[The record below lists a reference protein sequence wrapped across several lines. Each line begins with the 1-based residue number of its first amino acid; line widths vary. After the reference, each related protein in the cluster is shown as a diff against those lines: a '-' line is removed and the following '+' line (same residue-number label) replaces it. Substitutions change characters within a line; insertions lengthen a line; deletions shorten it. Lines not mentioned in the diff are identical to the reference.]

1 MPHPEPRIQCSN
13 PQCVASNILEA
24 HFCHRCNTPTVK
36 RYLWSDKVVT
46 LDESEGKPANGR
58 YLAISSQ
65 IFLDTKPSKPP
76 HTPEEVPPHIVA
88 YLQLFPCYP
97 HVPQVFGLLDN
108 TETEAWLLD
117 YGTVPTTSLGKLI
130 HPQELLPK
138 LTSLWGN
145 ATAFQ
150 QLNWLWQIAKL
161 WKPLQGKKVAS
172 TLLNPDL
179 IRINGQVLQLMQL
192 QADEEYRPSL
202 QNLGNLWLKW
212 SENADFTIKEV
223 IRQIAISLQIGKI
236 EDIRQAIAV
245 LDKAIN
251 LSRVS
256 NKYSYQIYALTD
268 SGPNRTNNE
277 DAAYPIYA
285 DSEQIP
291 ISQNSLAI
299 VCDGVGGHEGG
310 EVASG
315 ETIKYLRSKISKLS
329 LKEQEYSPGKILGKL
344 TKYINGSNDIISQRN
359 DSEKRQERQRMGT
372 TLVMT
377 LSCGHEM
384 YLASVGD
391 SRIYWITPNSCHQI
405 TTDDDLA
412 SREVRLGYAV
422 YRDSLQYPSAGA
434 LIQAIGMRDSA
445 ALHPNL
451 QRYMIE
457 DECIFL
463 LCTDGLSDFDR
474 VEQHWQHQILPVFDG
489 KQDLSS
495 AVQNLIE
502 LANRENGHDN
512 VTVAL
517 VHCKVIPDR
526 NATKT
531 IVSWS
536 DVEPALGESNTWG
549 INDLTGSFSEDAEAI
564 DERTTKD
571 TEIPEQQDIVIGD
584 DRLEKPQSH
593 KGRPNWLKPLILILI
608 SFTAIGLLGWYLL
621 NMSLENKKD
630 TPSLQ
635 ETDSEVK
642 RKTTN

>member
-1 MPHPEPRIQCSN
+1 MSHPEPRIQCSN
-13 PQCVASNILEA
+13 PQCVASNTLEA
-24 HFCHRCNTPTVK
+24 HFCHRCNTPTIK
-36 RYLWSDKVVT
+36 RYLWSDRPVT
-46 LDESEGKPANGR
+46 LSELKGEPNSR
-58 YLAISSQ
+58 YVSISPQ

-76 HTPEEVPPHIVA
+76 LTPEEVPPDIVA

-97 HVPQVFGLLDN
+97 HVPQVYGLLDD
-108 TETEAWLLD
+108 TEAWLLD
-117 YGTVPTTSLGKLI
+117 YGTVPIAESGKLI

-138 LTSLWGN
+138 LESLWSS

-179 IRINGQVLQLMQL
+179 IRINGQVLQLVQL
-192 QADEEYRPSL
+192 QTDEEYRPKL
-202 QNLGNLWLKW
+202 QNLGDLWLQW
-212 SENADFTIKEV
+212 SENADFTVREV
-223 IRQIAISLQIGKI
+223 IKQTATCLKTGRI

-245 LDKAIN
+245 LDRAID
-251 LSRVS
+251 RVRVA
-256 NKYSYQIYALTD
+256 NEYSYQIYALTD
-268 SGPNRTNNE
+268 SGPNRSNNE
-277 DAAYPIYA
+277 DAAYPIHA
-285 DSEQIP
+285 DLEKIPTSE
-291 ISQNSLAI
+291 NSLAI

-329 LKEQEYSPGKILGKL
+329 LGEQEYSPGKILGKL

-372 TLVMT
+372 TLVMA
-377 LSCGHEM
+377 LSCVHEM
-384 YLASVGD
+384 YLAHVGD
-391 SRIYWITPNSCHQI
+391 SRIYWITPNSCHQV

-457 DECIFL
+457 DECVFL

-474 VEQHWQHQILPVFDG
+474 VEQHWRHQILPIFDG
-489 KQDLSS
+489 KQNLSN
-495 AVQNLIE
+495 AVKSLID

-526 NATKT
+526 AATKT

-536 DVEPALGESNTWG
+536 DIESALNEPSTWG
-549 INDLTGSFSEDAEAI
+549 VNNLTGSFSDDGEAI
-564 DERTTKD
+564 EEELPLSAE
-571 TEIPEQQDIVIGD
+571 EIAEQPIGD
-584 DRLEKPQSH
+584 TIGEIAPRK
-593 KGRPNWLKPLILILI
+593 KRPTWLKPLIFTLIA
-608 SFTAIGLLGWYLL
+608 FTAIGLLGWYFL
-621 NMSLENKKD
+621 NIYLENEDKNA
-630 TPSLQ
+630 PSLQ
-635 ETDSEVK
+635 ETESQVK
-642 RKTTN
+642 PQDN